1 MVLGDLGHSFSVEG
15 NPLSK
20 VYVCILT
27 CVEFGRP
34 WVHMIHLFFLARR
47 VLYLKIMCPLF
58 PSESKLFGTQK
69 GHVMLRHPHII

>member
-34 WVHMIHLFFLARR
+34 WVHMIHLFFWL
-47 VLYLKIMCPLF
+47 VGYYI
-58 PSESKLFGTQK
+58 SK
-69 GHVMLRHPHII
+69 